1 MRSLALAAALAA
13 FPAAAQHAHHGPSP
27 YSGLEVRPIKALSE
41 QQVADLKAGRGMGLA
56 LAAELNG
63 YPGPMHVL
71 ELADRLELTP
81 EQRSRTEALFTAM
94 RTEAIGLGE
103 EVVRREAEL
112 NRLFVERTVDLTGL
126 HAAVSEI
133 GLRQAGLRL
142 IHLKYHLA
150 MMDVLSPA
158 QVAEY
163 RVLRGYSPK

>member
-1 MRSLALAAALAA
+1 MRSLVLAAALAA
-13 FPAAAQHAHHGPSP
+13 FPAAAQHPHHGPSP
-27 YSGLEVRPIKALSE
+27 YSGLEARPVRTLSE

-94 RTEAIGLGE
+94 RAEAIGLGE
-103 EVVRREAEL
+103 EVISREAEL
-112 NRLFVERTVDLTGL
+112 NRLFAERTIDLTGL
-126 HAAVSEI
+126 HAAVNEI
-133 GLRQAGLRL
+133 GIKQAGLRL

-150 MMDVLSPA
+150 MMDVLSPE
-158 QVAEY
+158 QVAQY
-163 RVLRGYSPK
+163 RALRGYGAK